1 MITLNHKKFAET
13 EKEFV
18 ESLFSSTGTC
28 TGYAKRCKRKV
39 MLYNMQHVIIGAIT
53 RHGVLAMA
61 TPKAGGVWYSYG
73 TIAEIGEYPLSAQ
86 QADIK
91 KLTTGFD
98 WNAQNKLVAC
108 YK

>member
-28 TGYAKRCKRKV
+28 TGYAKRYKRKI
-39 MLYNMQHVIIGAIT
+39 MLYNAQHVIIGAIT
-53 RHGVLAMA
+53 RHSVLASA

-91 KLTTGFD
+91 KLATGFD
-98 WNAQNKLVAC
+98 WNAQNKLIAC

>member
-13 EKEFV
+13 ENEFL
-18 ESLFSSTGTC
+18 ESLFSPTGTC

-39 MLYNMQHVIIGAIT
+39 MLYDMQHVITGAIT
-53 RHGVLAMA
+53 RYGVLAMA
-61 TPKAGGVWYSYG
+61 TPKAEKVWYSYG
-73 TIAEIGEYPLSAQ
+73 TIAEIGEYPISAQ

>member
-13 EKEFV
+13 EKEFID
-18 ESLFSSTGTC
+18 SLFCSGGTC

-53 RHGVLAMA
+53 RYRVLASA
-61 TPKAGGVWYSYG
+61 TPRAGGVWYSYG
-73 TIAEIGEYPLSAQ
+73 TIAEIGEYPISAQ
-86 QADIK
+86 QEDIK
-91 KLTTGFD
+91 KLTCFD
-98 WNAQNKLVAC
+98 RNAQNKLIAC